1 MAEVAVLGAG
11 FIGLSAAYWLMR
23 DGHRVTLFDPLGPGE
38 GTSYGNAGT
47 FAPYGCIPV
56 NNPDVFRNLSR
67 FLFSPT
73 SPLRIRWQYLPQL
86 APWLV
91 RFMLAARAQR
101 YEHSAQALARLLSQ
115 AFDGYRDMLA
125 SAQLSSFVRQRECLY
140 LYSNANSF
148 HAAQP
153 SLALRR
159 SLGVH
164 FETVDRDGIRQLE
177 PNLAS
182 IFAYGTVFSDS
193 WFLSDPHGFLQ
204 TLYASLV
211 NRGLRHERT
220 AVSTLA
226 PLKSGLRIVDETGRP
241 SAAEYAIVCA
251 GAFSGRLA
259 RQCGDRVPLDTE
271 RGYHVRFPGMSSLI
285 SRPCGWSERG
295 FYMVPMHDGI
305 RAAGT
310 VELGG
315 YGPRKNAKL
324 LRLITTSTREALP
337 QLQQPDSN
345 WLGFRPSLPDGLPVV
360 GPSSASSRVIY
371 AFGHQHLGVTLGGV
385 TGSIVAD
392 LVAGRQPP
400 IDLEPYS
407 PRRF

>member
-23 DGHRVTLFDPLGPGE
+23 DGHRVILFDPLGPGE
-38 GTSYGNAGT
+38 ATSYGNAGT
-47 FAPYGCIPV
+47 FAQYGCIPV
-56 NNPDVFRNLSR
+56 NNPDVFRNLPR
-67 FLFSPT
+67 FLFSST
-73 SPLRIRWQYLPQL
+73 SPLRIRWQYLPHI

-91 RFMLAARAQR
+91 RFLLAARAKR
-101 YEHSAQALARLLSQ
+101 YEHSAKALANLLAR
-115 AFDGYRDMLA
+115 AFDGYREMLA
-125 SAQLSSFVRQRECLY
+125 SGQLSSFVQRRECLY

-159 SLGVH
+159 SLGVR
-164 FETVDRDGIRQLE
+164 FETLDRDGVHHLE
-177 PNLAS
+177 PNLAP
-182 IFAYGTVFSDS
+182 IFAYGTIFNDS
-193 WFLSDPHGFLQ
+193 WYLSDPHGFLQ
-204 TLYASLV
+204 TLYASLTSQ
-211 NRGLRHERT
+211 GLRHERT
-220 AVSTLA
+220 AIRTLA
-226 PLKSGLRIVDETGRP
+226 PSTSGVRLIDETGR
-241 SAAEYAIVCA
+241 SYAAEYAIVCT
-251 GAFSGRLA
+251 GALSGRLA
-259 RQCGDRVPLDTE
+259 RQCGDSVPLDTE
-271 RGYHVRFPGMSSLI
+271 RGYHVRFPGMSRLI

-315 YGPRKNAKL
+315 YGSQKNPKL
-324 LRLITTSTREALP
+324 LRLISTSAQQALP
-337 QLQQPDSN
+337 QLQQPDSS

-360 GPSSASSRVIY
+360 GPSSASPRVIY

-392 LVAGRQPP
+392 IVAGRVPP
-400 IDLEPYS
+400 VDLEAYS